1 MLSSGVMGSRSA
13 ECADIFW
20 PGGLGLMWFVQVQN
34 GAIEFDAPVWGIA
47 AILAGRLLADFVGAW
62 VAISAVQLAFALGR
76 LGLNHMRARGQ
87 QETH

>member
-1 MLSSGVMGSRSA
+1 MRRYLLA
-13 ECADIFW
+13 
-20 PGGLGLMWFVQVQN
+20 GGLGLMWFVQVQN

-62 VAISAVQLAFALGR
+62 LAISAVQLAFALGR